1 MDGSQN
7 GYGGR
12 RTSRIWGFHCT
23 SNCLVGDSVLDG
35 PLKWRGRI
43 PNTLHY
49 IHTYIYWVHPIP
61 VFTAGLS
68 KVSPEEVSLSRSTV
82 MGGLLETTSPFH
94 WMPVMIL
101 AWRMQTDPDYRA

>member
-35 PLKWRGRI
+35 PLEWRGRI

-49 IHTYIYWVHPIP
+49 IHTYIY
-61 VFTAGLS
+61 
-68 KVSPEEVSLSRSTV
+68 
-82 MGGLLETTSPFH
+82 
-94 WMPVMIL
+94 
-101 AWRMQTDPDYRA
+101 